1 MYASRTGAFSN
12 ITFGAATPTSADG
25 QPLGQRGL
33 RTRQRILEVIGA
45 AIQQHGLRGIRL
57 ADIADEVGFK
67 PPAFYQY
74 FNDLDEAI
82 LALCAEAG
90 DLIPRFEIDDD
101 DWGDDHPHGSR
112 PFAEQLFSYWDE
124 HRSLLTARHVSIMS
138 GDDRFQEAPNEAFR
152 PVAKALQTQI
162 DAAQRQGRID
172 AEHHPAAPGQ

>member
-101 DWGDDHPHGSR
+101 DWGDDHPHG
-112 PFAEQLFSYWDE
+112 
-124 HRSLLTARHVSIMS
+124 
-138 GDDRFQEAPNEAFR
+138 GR
-152 PVAKALQTQI
+152 PVVDQFFDYREDGSASCRESVWQ
-162 DAAQRQGRID
+162 DV
-172 AEHHPAAPGQ
+172 